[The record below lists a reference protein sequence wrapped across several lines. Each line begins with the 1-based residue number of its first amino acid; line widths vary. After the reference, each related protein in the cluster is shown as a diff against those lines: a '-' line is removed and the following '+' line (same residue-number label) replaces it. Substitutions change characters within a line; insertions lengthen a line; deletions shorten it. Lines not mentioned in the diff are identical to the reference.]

1 MNRNESPIKEVP
13 AKQDFHAER
22 LELQTVLATVL
33 NRSSNMKRLLLY
45 ICERYFNGQT
55 ADIKEY
61 SIAVDAFG
69 RSPEFDPVVDSI
81 VRVEAFRLRVKL
93 ARYYQQKGARQRV
106 QIVLPAGG
114 YVPQFI
120 HLPADEVSASDNE
133 GPSQTLKAIRLEA
146 VPVVQPA
153 VLAVLD
159 RPEKAK
165 TTVQWPTARFWF
177 VLIAVATFLTLAA
190 QIRR

>member
-69 RSPEFDPVVDSI
+69 RSPEFDPAVDSI
-81 VRVEAFRLRVKL
+81 VRVEAFRLLAKL

-106 QIVLPAGG
+106 QIVVPAGV

-120 HLPADEVSASDNE
+120 HLPAAEVLACDNE
-133 GPSQTLKAIRLEA
+133 GPLHTPQTIRLKAVA
-146 VPVVQPA
+146 KVQPA

-159 RPEKAK
+159 
-165 TTVQWPTARFWF
+165 
-177 VLIAVATFLTLAA
+177 
-190 QIRR
+190 